1 MSRTTTLLALA
12 TLALLA
18 TGGTLPAQ
26 APPAPCPLELGDEA
40 AIAVGIDAVATP
52 DCLKIRKGKTRVV
65 WTAAEG
71 VRELQI
77 LFKDPDTKRPPEDP
91 ACTGARCVLEKAKH
105 ALKQGEFDY
114 SVVVVRQDGSVVE
127 LDPKLIIDP

>member
-18 TGGTLPAQ
+18 TGGALPAQ
-26 APPAPCPLELGDEA
+26 TPPPPCPVELGEEA
-40 AIAVGIDAVATP
+40 AIAVDADAVATP
-52 DCLKIRKGKTRVV
+52 DCLQIRKGRTRVV
-65 WTAAEG
+65 WTAVEG

-91 ACTGARCVLEKAKH
+91 ACAGARCVLEKAKH

-114 SVVVVRQDGSVVE
+114 AVVVVRQDGSVVE